1 MQNRPTNRRK
11 FIKNEQKSDPKR
23 KTPKRDDIIQHKSSF
38 FRFFQIFGRFLIS
51 KMDPKSMKK
60 RAKIDLKIDAAKHAR
75 SDAISYDLARF
86 STSFWKQ
93 NRWEMDPRPWRSRET
108 KNLAKHW
115 QGQQKSRFELPNN
128 YEKSFKKRFR
138 RRLWK
143 NRPKNSAKYDFRSPW
158 GSFWEPNSKDFAK
171 FFEACFATPWDSPR
185 NRLKSAGLRS
195 LRLSPWSFKGL
206 GLLDRPSSP

>member
-115 QGQQKSRFELPNN
+115 QGQQKSRFELPKNH
-128 YEKSFKKRFR
+128 EKSLKKTLQKATLKKSTQKFGEIRFSEP
-138 RRLWK
+138 LGLVLG
-143 NRPKNSAKYDFRSPW
+143 AEFDGFCEVFRSL
-158 GSFWEPNSKDFAK
+158 FCDAMRL
-171 FFEACFATPWDSPR
+171 AC
-185 NRLKSAGLRS
+185 KSAGVS
-195 LRLSPWSFKGL
+195 GP
-206 GLLDRPSSP
+206 